1 MSKVVVAITRWGDFD
16 IVLLGDGIMLA
27 MSEKVWL
34 TVIKACSTMVA
45 MVLVWRLVD
54 TALKAGIDGVMFF
67 GGLAA
72 IAGLGGYEIRWLV
85 EAVKS
90 KSSSKKDQG

>member
-1 MSKVVVAITRWGDFD
+1 MLWDDAT
-16 IVLLGDGIMLA
+16 LLG

-34 TVIKACSTMVA
+34 TVIKACSTTVA

-54 TALKAGIDGVMFF
+54 TAMKAGIDGLMFF

-72 IAGLGGYEIRWLV
+72 IAGLGGYEIRWLI
-85 EAVKS
+85 ERVKS
-90 KSSSKKDQG
+90 NSSSNKKPG